1 MTPAQMASLERYFVD
16 MRSSRDC
23 VRLYSA
29 EDKIRGAMQLLLD
42 IQDMTYNEY
51 EQYDDR
57 LRKTVWELEK
67 EKGF

>member
-1 MTPAQMASLERYFVD
+1 VD
-16 MRSSRDC
+16 MRSARDC

>member
-1 MTPAQMASLERYFVD
+1 MAALERYFVD
-16 MRSSRDC
+16 MRSVRDC

>member
-1 MTPAQMASLERYFVD
+1 MTPAQTAALERYFVD
-16 MRSSRDC
+16 MKSARDC

-67 EKGF
+67 ERGF